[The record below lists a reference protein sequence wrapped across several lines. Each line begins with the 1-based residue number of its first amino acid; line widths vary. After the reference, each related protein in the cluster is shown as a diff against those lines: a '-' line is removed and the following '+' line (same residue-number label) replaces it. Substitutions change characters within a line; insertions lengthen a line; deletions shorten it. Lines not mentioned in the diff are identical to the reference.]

1 MKWKIYSWTPWIK
14 LAVLTICMGFYF
26 CLMVS
31 DLAQNGTIKNQ
42 PLFDLLFCLVIPAG
56 LEQISRIIDT
66 QAGAGN
72 YKDERERHLK
82 LEAGYLA
89 FKYAKIFC
97 VALLCISAL
106 LNYSLASV
114 LFTGIM
120 LGLGIFLVIM
130 YVMENILYF
139 YCEKIK

>member
-1 MKWKIYSWTPWIK
+1 MKWKIYSWMPWIK
-14 LAVLTICMGFYF
+14 LAVLTLCMGFYF
-26 CLMVS
+26 CLVVS
-31 DLAQNGTIKNQ
+31 DFAQNGTIKNQ
-42 PLFDLLFCLVIPAG
+42 PLFALLFCFVIPGG

-66 QAGAGN
+66 QAGAGA
-72 YKDERERHLK
+72 YRDEREQHLK

-97 VALLCISAL
+97 VALLCLSAL
-106 LNYSLASV
+106 LNYFLANV
-114 LFTGIM
+114 LFTGAM

-130 YVMENILYF
+130 YGMETILYF